1 MPFYTKSL
9 RYLAR
14 TRVLSFCVLGCFSS
28 MSAIYPSTMNSTFA
42 QEIRGSSDVYNCLN
56 QRPRSATDIVELNYY
71 IKTCAKAYSI
81 NSSPEMSNRFGWA
94 LMQMAYYEYYFQALS
109 DMKYIENARILFQSA
124 RRNGF
129 SSSRYI
135 TDLNNLE
142 SIQLA
147 YERKVGR
154 RKPGFGADRS
164 LSALCLLGQPQN
176 PNNRT
181 GSLSYLGI
189 CATAYN
195 ARPNGLL
202 AANYARAN
210 LIVAAQKY
218 NVGDIN
224 IDIYLSNFEKFMAIS
239 AREGWEESTDLTN
252 YARQLRNLVSL
263 KKKKSQND
271 SNAVELA
278 IGAAAVAA
286 IMYYFFNQNSNFGAS
301 QYDERRSSEYDLD
314 RIRNSPGSVA
324 PAAESQRT
332 YGLYGNCPQPGAG
345 YGC

>member
-1 MPFYTKSL
+1 MFFCTKSL
-9 RYLAR
+9 RYLAH
-14 TRVLSFCVLGCFSS
+14 TRVFSFCVLGFFGSVS
-28 MSAIYPSTMNSTFA
+28 EIYPSTMNSAFA
-42 QEIRGSSDVYNCLN
+42 QQIHRSGDVYNCLN
-56 QRPRSATDIVELNYY
+56 QRPRSATDIIDLNYY
-71 IKTCAKAYSI
+71 IKTCAKAYSF
-81 NSSPEMSNRFGWA
+81 NSSPEISIRFGWA

-109 DMKYIENARILFQSA
+109 DMKYIENARFLFQQA
-124 RRNGF
+124 RKNGF
-129 SSSRYI
+129 TSSKYI

-142 SIQLA
+142 SMQLA

-181 GSLSYLGI
+181 GSLAHLRI
-189 CATAYN
+189 CATAYS
-195 ARPNGLL
+195 ARPTGLL

-210 LIVAAQKY
+210 LMVAAQKY
-218 NVGDIN
+218 NAGDIN
-224 IDIYLSNFEKFMAIS
+224 IDIYLSNFDKFMAIS
-239 AREGWEESTDLTN
+239 AREGWEESIELKN
-252 YARQLRNLVSL
+252 HARQLRNLVDL
-263 KKKKSQND
+263 RKTKSQND
-271 SNAVELA
+271 SNAVEFA

-286 IMYYFFNQNSNFGAS
+286 IMYYFFSQNSNSGIS
-301 QYDERRSSEYDLD
+301 QYDERSSSEYDLD
-314 RIRNSPGSVA
+314 RIRNSPGSTA